1 MILCISAWSASSAIT
16 SPRRLFRLRQLCVLF
31 LPALALVFCC
41 VSAVRADLLVGPTS
55 FTVTTPSDNAP
66 AGDVIHDV
74 RVEGTQRIEPATVL
88 SYVQLKA
95 GDTFDQTRID
105 ESLKALF
112 ATGLFADVTLQRT
125 GNDLVVNVVENP
137 IINRISFEGNHKID
151 TDKLQDE
158 IQLRP
163 RVVYTRTRVQAD
175 VDRILEIY
183 RRSGRYSARVE
194 PKVILLD
201 ENRVDLVFEID
212 EGPRTPVARVNFV
225 GNKEFDSQDLR
236 EVIQTKESAWYRFL
250 SSNDTYDPDRLNYD
264 KELLRRFYL
273 AHGYADFR
281 VVSAVAELTPTRDEF
296 FLTITIDEGVRYKFG
311 TVKIDPKLKGLDA
324 APLYDAVTT
333 VEGDWYNATA
343 VDDSIVAL
351 TNAVNQLNY
360 PFVDVKPLVDKKHD
374 ERVVN
379 LTYQIDE
386 GKRNFVEKIDI
397 VGNERTVDKVIRREL
412 TVAEGDPY
420 NETRIKQS
428 EQKIKDL
435 GFFEKAQIQSTPGT
449 EPDKTDLKVNV
460 TEQPSGDVSLGAGY
474 STVDGPLVDF
484 RVRERNFLGE
494 GKDVSFSTTVSSLE
508 QDFNLGYTEPYF
520 LDRDM
525 DAGVDLF
532 KINRNL
538 TDQDSYTQE
547 QTGGN
552 LRLGYPLTD
561 SLRQR
566 LNYRLE
572 ENSITDI
579 QPGTSLFIQD
589 QAGERLTS
597 AVGQELSYDKRDSK
611 VDPTKGYI
619 LSLDN
624 EVAGLGGDA
633 KYLRSI
639 VTATGYVP
647 LTDDIV
653 ASSLL
658 EGGDI
663 VGYGGQGVNIADR
676 FFLGGDTFPG
686 FRVAGIGPRDDATQD
701 ALGGNEYYR
710 GTTEVAF
717 PVGLPPEYGI
727 KAHAFAYYGTLTRID
742 QSGPGI
748 DDSSAIRVSS
758 GLGLSWKSPFGPIR
772 VDLAYPVVRQTYDK
786 SQFFRFS
793 FGTKF

>member
-1 MILCISAWSASSAIT
+1 MILCISALLASSAIT
-16 SPRRLFRLRQLCVLF
+16 SLKRLFRLQHLC
-31 LPALALVFCC
+31 ALSLVTVVLVFCC
-41 VSAVRADLLVGPTS
+41 VSDVSADAPKEAGF
-55 FTVTTPSDNAP
+55 FTGSPPLEKASS
-66 AGDVIHDV
+66 GDVIHNV
-74 RVEGTQRIEPATVL
+74 LVEGTQRIEPTTVL

-105 ESLKALF
+105 ESLKTLF
-112 ATGLFADVTLQRT
+112 ATGLFADVTLQRN
-125 GNDLVVNVVENP
+125 GDDLVVNVVENP

-163 RVVYTRTRVQAD
+163 RVVYTRTRVQSD

-311 TVKIDPKLKGLDA
+311 TVKIDPQLKGLDA
-324 APLYDAVTT
+324 GPLYNVVTT
-333 VEGDWYNATA
+333 TEGDWYNATA

-360 PFVDVKPLVDKKHD
+360 PFVDVKPIVDKKHD
-374 ERVVN
+374 ERVIN

-386 GKRNFVEKIDI
+386 GKRNFVQKIDI

-460 TEQPSGDVSLGAGY
+460 TEQASGDVSLGAGY

-572 ENSITDI
+572 ENSINNI

-589 QAGERLTS
+589 QAGNRLTS

-647 LTDDIV
+647 LSDDVV
-653 ASSLL
+653 ASSLI

-686 FRVAGIGPRDDATQD
+686 FRVAGIGPRDYATQD

-717 PVGLPPEYGI
+717 PIGLPPEYGI
-727 KAHAFAYYGTLTRID
+727 KAHAFAYYGTLTKID
-742 QSGPGI
+742 QTGPGI
-748 DDSSAIRVSS
+748 QDTPAIRVSS

-772 VDLAYPVVRQTYDK
+772 VDLAYPIVRQTYDK